1 MKKLLLAIVVCL
13 SPQVL
18 PASEAQTAKQ
28 VNAEIK
34 AWCKD
39 HVTAFNTAD
48 YDKLKTFYRF
58 PCAVLI
64 DGEVQM
70 ATADGKPLVDFEK
83 VKASGWSYSKIKK
96 LKVLSTSG
104 TSAMVSMTFTRMN
117 EKDEELLTTT
127 SFLGLTKVNNKWG
140 LKTLFI
146 AEDIPLD

>member
-1 MKKLLLAIVVCL
+1 MKKLIIAIVVCL

-18 PASEAQTAKQ
+18 PASEDATAKQ

-34 AWCKD
+34 TWCKD

-48 YDKLKTFYRF
+48 YDKLKAYYRF

-64 DGEVQM
+64 DGEVEM

-83 VKASGWSYSKIKK
+83 VKASGWAYSKIKK
-96 LKVLSTSG
+96 LKVLSVGETR
-104 TSAMVSMTFTRMN
+104 AMVSMTFTRMN

-127 SFLGLTKVNNKWG
+127 SFLGLTKVDEKWG